1 MASVI
6 IKVLKRN
13 RTNYMY
19 IFIMYIFIHY
29 AELAH
34 KIMEAEESQALSSAN
49 PSLLRACG
57 INPSLGAV
65 DDDLSQFNSEAGK
78 KGGNPLLPLPFV
90 LF

>member
-1 MASVI
+1 
-6 IKVLKRN
+6 
-13 RTNYMY
+13 MY

-29 AELAH
+29 EELAH